1 MAKFPNTFAE
11 NLQYLPADLGDDGNA
26 ARERLAQKGFVVVAG
41 LTRHMAGAVSSAAH
55 QDHIVEVCPKDPT
68 EKRFGTEES
77 TETWLGKGGGRGV
90 MLLAKPIGKGALEM
104 AIEGDPKALKKLRM
118 VGYGWEGGEKSEII
132 AATGTEVDTTFA
144 LRITKEGLGNRAS
157 ADFTTAI
164 VTGSA
169 ALYGAQ
175 NVWLETY
182 GWNLPANKAYNQA
195 GFEQVK
201 TSDGSPLEMPTIRPT
216 LHEAGYEFNDGSD
229 RRVFMHQGE
238 NDPAPRP
245 YVEDVRLYYTFP
257 NDRLPQLA
265 AA

>member
-1 MAKFPNTFAE
+1 MANFPNTFAE
-11 NLQYLPADLGDDGNA
+11 KLQYLPADLGEDGNA
-26 ARERLAQKGFVVVAG
+26 ARERLAEKGFVVVAG
-41 LTRHMAGAVSSAAH
+41 LTRHMAGAVSAAAS
-55 QDHIVEVCPKDPT
+55 QEHIVEVCPKDPT

-77 TETWLGKGGGRGV
+77 TEKWLGKGGGRGV
-90 MLLAKPIGKGALEM
+90 MLMAKPVGKGALEM
-104 AIEGDPKALKKLRM
+104 AMAEDPVALKKLRM
-118 VGYGWEGGEKSEII
+118 VAYSWEGGEKSEII

-144 LRITKEGLGNRAS
+144 IRMTQEGLGHKAS
-157 ADFTTAI
+157 ADFTT
-164 VTGSA
+164 VTVAGSA

-182 GWNLPANKAYNQA
+182 GWNIPANKAYKQA
-195 GFEQVK
+195 GFEQV
-201 TSDGSPLEMPTIRPT
+201 TTPDGSPLEVPTIRPT
-216 LHEAGYEFNDGSD
+216 LHEAGYEFEDGSN

-245 YVEDVRLYYTFP
+245 YVEDTRLYYTFP